1 MAAAVAV
8 RPAVATT
15 TTTTATT
22 RMRALDGLRGLAV
35 LGMILVN
42 NQGSGAHA
50 FWGMAH
56 ADWNG
61 WSPAD
66 LVFPT
71 FLFVVGGSLALSM
84 ARRPLPLA
92 RAVRRALLLFA
103 IGFGL
108 NALPPTV
115 LGEVRIMG
123 VLQRIGLCFLL
134 AYLVV
139 RFLPLRRQLLVAA
152 VGLLGYWILVAHWP
166 ITPDLSL
173 PGMVD
178 RFLLGGRHVY
188 KNGGYAHEDLATTIP
203 ATVSVLFGYWAVRWL
218 RSGPPSGARLRRLAL

>member
-1 MAAAVAV
+1 MAAVAV
-8 RPAVATT
+8 RPSVATPQ
-15 TTTTATT
+15 TAGT

-84 ARRPLPLA
+84 ARRPVPVA
-92 RAVRRALLLFA
+92 KAVRRAVLLFA
-103 IGFGL
+103 IGFAL

-139 RFLPLRRQLLVAA
+139 RTLPLRRQMVVAA
-152 VGLLGYWILVAHWP
+152 VALIGYWLLVAHWP
-166 ITPDLSL
+166 ITPELSL
-173 PGMVD
+173 PG
-178 RFLLGGRHVY
+178 
-188 KNGGYAHEDLATTIP
+188 
-203 ATVSVLFGYWAVRWL
+203 
-218 RSGPPSGARLRRLAL
+218 

>member
-1 MAAAVAV
+1 V
-8 RPAVATT
+8 
-15 TTTTATT
+15 
-22 RMRALDGLRGLAV
+22 LRGLAV

-71 FLFVVGGSLALSM
+71 FLFVVGSSMALSM
-84 ARRPLPLA
+84 AKRPMPA
-92 RAVRRALLLFA
+92 GKAVRRAILLFG
-103 IGFGL
+103 IGFML

-115 LGEVRIMG
+115 LAEVRIMG
-123 VLQRIGLCFLL
+123 VLQRIGLAFLL
-134 AYLVV
+134 AYLLV
-139 RFLPLRRQLLVAA
+139 RFVPVRRQVVIGGAA
-152 VGLLGYWILVAHWP
+152 LLGYWALVAHWP
-166 ITPDLSL
+166 MVPDHSL

-178 RFLLGGRHVY
+178 RFLLGPRHIY
-188 KNGGYAHEDLATTIP
+188 KNGGYDPEGLLSTIP
-203 ATVSVLFGYWAVRWL
+203 ATVSVLAG
-218 RSGPPSGARLRRLAL
+218 

>member
-61 WSPAD
+61 WSSAD

-84 ARRPLPLA
+84 ARRPVRLA
-92 RAVRRALLLFA
+92 KIVRRAALLFA
-103 IGFGL
+103 IGLGM

-134 AYLVV
+134 AFLVV
-139 RFLPLRRQLLVAA
+139 RYLPPKRQWQVGGAILV
-152 VGLLGYWILVAHWP
+152 GYWLLASHWP
-166 ITPDLSL
+166 ITPELSL

-178 RFLLGGRHVY
+178 
-188 KNGGYAHEDLATTIP
+188 
-203 ATVSVLFGYWAVRWL
+203 
-218 RSGPPSGARLRRLAL
+218 

>member
-1 MAAAVAV
+1 MAAAVVDRNVLAPV
-8 RPAVATT
+8 QTG
-15 TTTTATT
+15 
-22 RMRALDGLRGLAV
+22 RMRAIDGLRGLAV

-42 NQGSGAHA
+42 NQGSGDHA

-84 ARRPLPLA
+84 ARRPVGLA
-92 RAVRRALLLFA
+92 KIVRRAALLFA
-103 IGFGL
+103 IGLGM

-134 AYLVV
+134 AFLVV
-139 RFLPLRRQLLVAA
+139 RYLPTRRQWQVAA
-152 VGLLGYWILVAHWP
+152 AALLGYWLLVARWP
-166 ITPDLSL
+166 MTPDLSL
-173 PGMVD
+173 PG
-178 RFLLGGRHVY
+178 L
-188 KNGGYAHEDLATTIP
+188 
-203 ATVSVLFGYWAVRWL
+203 
-218 RSGPPSGARLRRLAL
+218 